1 MYVMFLKNP
10 NSKIIYGYPN
20 YHNHYMFHISAFD
33 NSDVRL
39 PKAVIICSLSRDTKI
54 FLLIAMS
61 NNASSLS
68 WDIDKCMGVLTLL
81 RVENERSEKQLSD

>member
-20 YHNHYMFHISAFD
+20 YRNHYMFHISAFD

-39 PKAVIICSLSRDTKI
+39 PNAVIICSLSRHTKI
-54 FLLIAMS
+54 FLSVAIS
-61 NNASSLS
+61 SNASSLA
-68 WDIDKCMGVLTLL
+68 WDIRTNVCEL
-81 RVENERSEKQLSD
+81 